1 MEKYDI
7 NLGYYYM
14 KLRLYKLYL
23 DKENKIETPFEIEKK
38 YQNSNQKKLEDL
50 TNIDKIYLSVN
61 YPGLLIGTGA
71 AIEYTLELT
80 KDEND
85 YFEKIKKNKTPKKS
99 KEELFENEDIYKKK
113 EEIYLKNKVDN
124 FKNGLSFDYTTGLP
138 YIPGSGI
145 KGVIRNFF
153 PVEIR
158 NKDYSEEEKLKY
170 QEQNNA
176 KLELINQIL
185 ESNYTL
191 EDIERIYF

>member
-38 YQNSNQKKLEDL
+38 YENSNQKKLEDL
-50 TNIDKIYLSVN
+50 TNIDKIYLLVN

-80 KDEND
+80 KDENN

-99 KEELFENEDIYKKK
+99 KAF
-113 EEIYLKNKVDN
+113 
-124 FKNGLSFDYTTGLP
+124 
-138 YIPGSGI
+138 
-145 KGVIRNFF
+145 
-153 PVEIR
+153 
-158 NKDYSEEEKLKY
+158 
-170 QEQNNA
+170 
-176 KLELINQIL
+176 
-185 ESNYTL
+185 
-191 EDIERIYF
+191 